1 MTKINCIRIALLA
14 AVLLV
19 GLHMLPSVSA
29 HDGHKHSNAP
39 ASAKKLKNPL
49 KADEETIAAG
59 RALFN
64 KNCASCHGE
73 DGKSKTE
80 VAAAMKKKPTDLT
93 AKEMSGITDGEIYW
107 VVTNGIKKSGMP
119 GFKVKAKDQER
130 WQMTLYVKHLMGE
143 HATLAG
149 KPADPHA
156 GHTQTVATPGS
167 NSEAEVR
174 TVLTQYAAAV
184 ERGDLAAIEK
194 LWSNNESVTVI
205 ENGHA
210 NYGWADYRDHH
221 LGPELKEMKNVK
233 YALTDIK
240 VNQSAHSAWA
250 TFKYTIA
257 ADLKERHVEG
267 GGMGT
272 AILQHGANGWQIVHW
287 HTSSPRRPAA
297 APVKN

>member
-1 MTKINCIRIALLA
+1 MTKKNHIRIALLA
-14 AVLLV
+14 VSLLL
-19 GLHMLPSVSA
+19 GLHALHSVSA

-49 KADEETIAAG
+49 KADEETIAFG

-73 DGKSKTE
+73 DGKSKTDI
-80 VAAAMKKKPTDLT
+80 AAAMKTKPTDLT
-93 AKEMSGITDGEIYW
+93 AKAMSGITEGEIYW

-119 GFKVKAKDQER
+119 AYKLKAKEQER

-149 KPADPHA
+149 KPADAHA
-156 GHTQTVATPGS
+156 GHTQTAAASGS

-174 TVLTQYAAAV
+174 AVLTQYTAAV
-184 ERGDLAAIEK
+184 ERGDLPGIEK
-194 LWSNNESVTVI
+194 LWSNQESVTVI

-221 LGPELKEMKNVK
+221 LGPELREMKNVK

-240 VNQSAHSAWA
+240 VNLSGHLAWA

-257 ADLKERHVEG
+257 ADLKERHIEG

-272 AILQHGANGWQIVHW
+272 AILQHGPNGWQIVHW

-297 APVKN
+297 ASPGR